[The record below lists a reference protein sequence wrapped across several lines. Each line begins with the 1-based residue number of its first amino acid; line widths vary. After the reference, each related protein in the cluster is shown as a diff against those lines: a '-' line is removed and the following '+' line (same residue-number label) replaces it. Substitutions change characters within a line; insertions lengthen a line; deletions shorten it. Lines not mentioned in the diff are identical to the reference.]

1 VIDMICY
8 MPFTHIEEPHLK
20 LLAGAFG
27 SIALYSPADT
37 LVPERMR
44 QWEQAASLEIR
55 HPCRVDGERLKAI
68 VRDYKSWA
76 RMHQGRIGDMA
87 GFIRSRP
94 ERFVLMEDTNPSQIR
109 HQVRHYGESQDGE
122 AADPLIDAA
131 LFLSLTQEFDTQ
143 QYAMER
149 ELDAVR
155 AQERR
160 MMERMT
166 GYGSDEGD
174 GATAIETPPV
184 AHRDYAFSPQMIPQR
199 VRAWSMLA
207 LKDSHF
213 PWLYLTLSRPVVE
226 HLLDRF
232 AQVAVRYDQPLVST
246 ANQPVMPAERM
257 RALVQALAEDATDP
271 AIESLKDRIE
281 APTDQGEPASASGMR
296 LIIYQ
301 LTGITPRVFLETLAG
316 QRVTKDHDDRQD
328 GAPDHTLVGL
338 VTADGIGADAVRSS

>member
-8 MPFTHIEEPHLK
+8 LPFTHIEEPHLK

-27 SIALYSPADT
+27 SIALYSPAET
-37 LVPERMR
+37 LVPERLR
-44 QWEQAASLEIR
+44 QWEQAALLEIR
-55 HPCRVDGERLKAI
+55 HPCRVDGERLKAF
-68 VRDYKSWA
+68 VRDYKEWA

-94 ERFVLMEDTNPSQIR
+94 QRFVLMEDTNPSQIR
-109 HQVRHYGESQDGE
+109 HQVRHYGEAQDGD

-149 ELDAVR
+149 ELEAVQ
-155 AQERR
+155 AQERQ
-160 MMERMT
+160 MIEQMS

-174 GATAIETPPV
+174 GAARIETPLISQ
-184 AHRDYAFSPQMIPQR
+184 RDCAVSPQMIPQR

-213 PWLYLTLSRPVVE
+213 PWLYVTLSRPVVE
-226 HLLDRF
+226 HLLDPF
-232 AQVAVRYDQPLVST
+232 VQVAVRYDQPLASA
-246 ANQPVMPAERM
+246 ANEPLMPAERM
-257 RALVQALAEDATDP
+257 RALVQALSEDATGP
-271 AIESLKDRIE
+271 AIEP
-281 APTDQGEPASASGMR
+281 PTDRREPAPASGVR

-301 LTGITPRVFLETLAG
+301 LTGIAPRVFLETLAG
-316 QRVTKDHDDRQD
+316 QRATADHDDRQAD
-328 GAPDHTLVGL
+328 APDHTLVGL
-338 VTADGIGADAVRSS
+338 VTADGICAHPVRMS